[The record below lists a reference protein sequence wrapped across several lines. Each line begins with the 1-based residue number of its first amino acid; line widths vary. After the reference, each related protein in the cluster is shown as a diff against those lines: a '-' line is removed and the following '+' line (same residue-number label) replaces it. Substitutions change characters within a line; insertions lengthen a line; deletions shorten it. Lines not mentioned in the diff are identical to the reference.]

1 MTVTPVLLSASVTIA
16 MVAFYIFCAFRVGVL
31 RGKHGIKAPLCAG
44 HPEFD
49 RAYRV
54 QLNTLEQMGI
64 VLPLLWVATLFPVLG
79 GWAAAGVGLVWVM
92 GRIVYR
98 RAYMAAPE
106 RRIAGAGIAGL
117 CNLSLLVLALWGVA
131 GAWIHAAH

>member
-1 MTVTPVLLSASVTIA
+1 MTVTPMLLSASVTIL
-16 MVAFYIFCAFRVGVL
+16 MVAFYLFCAARVGVL

-54 QLNTLEQMGI
+54 HLNTLEQLGI

-79 GWAAAGVGLVWVM
+79 GWATAAIGLVWVA

-98 RAYMAAPE
+98 AAYMADPD
-106 RRIAGAGIAGL
+106 RRIAGAGIGGL
-117 CNLSLLVLALWGVA
+117 CNIALLVLALRGVTA
-131 GAWIHAAH
+131 GWMHIAV

>member
-1 MTVTPVLLSASVTIA
+1 MTVTPVLLSASVTIP
-16 MVAFYIFCAFRVGVL
+16 MVAFYLYCAVRVGVL
-31 RGKHGIKAPLCAG
+31 RGKHGVKAPLCAG

-79 GWAAAGVGLVWVM
+79 GWAAAGVGLVWVV
-92 GRIVYR
+92 GRILYR
-98 RAYMAAPE
+98 AAYMAEPD
-106 RRIAGAGIAGL
+106 RRLAGASIGGL
-117 CNLSLLVLALWGVA
+117 CNIALLVLALWGVVA
-131 GAWIHAAH
+131 AWRHAAA

>member
-1 MTVTPVLLSASVTIA
+1 MIVTPVLLSASVTIL
-16 MVAFYIFCAFRVGVL
+16 MVAFYLFCAVRVGVL

-54 QLNTLEQMGI
+54 HVNTLEQLGI

-79 GWAAAGVGLVWVM
+79 GWATTGIGLVWVA

-98 RAYMAAPE
+98 SAYMADPD
-106 RRIAGAGIAGL
+106 RRIAGAGVGGL
-117 CNLSLLVLALWGVA
+117 CNIALLVLALWGVTA
-131 GAWIHAAH
+131 AWVHAAA